1 MLKKILTVSTMLLS
15 TSVFAAHH
23 EETPMIAEFYECSLN
38 EGVMVSDLVDFA
50 RSDFKAFAE
59 ANSLTMNTFIWEAV
73 AVSPPYDEPD
83 VRWVNYFPTWGD
95 YFAGDQAW
103 RAKAQAVAQGLFER
117 VSCSKARTFAVH
129 NAGAQPAVAQEKPL
143 IAMVC
148 NLDEGKTIQDALAY
162 RKAVNKVSNGMIQGS
177 VGSAILTPALGATGF
192 DYVAM
197 VTGATDDMAGVM
209 DNVRSGK
216 ARKALQEEGLEN
228 PAECITDLHRSH
240 LIISR

>member
-1 MLKKILTVSTMLLS
+1 MFKKILTVSSLVLS

-23 EETPMIAEFYECSLN
+23 EETPMIAELYDCTLN
-38 EGVMVSDLVDFA
+38 EGVIAADVVDFA
-50 RSDFKAFAE
+50 RSDFKAFAD
-59 ANSLTMNTFIWEAV
+59 ANKLAMNTFIWEAV

-83 VRWVNYFPTWGD
+83 VRWMNYFPTWGD
-95 YFAGDQAW
+95 YFSADKAW
-103 RAKAQAVAQGLFER
+103 RSKGQNVAKGINDR

-129 NAGAQPAVAQEKPL
+129 NAGAQPAVALEKPL

-162 RKAVNKVSNGMIQGS
+162 RKSLNKMSNSMIDGS
-177 VGSAILTPALGATGF
+177 VGSAVFTPALGTTGF

-197 VTGATDDMAGVM
+197 VAGATDDMAKLM

-216 ARKALQEEGLEN
+216 TQKAMQEAGLEN
-228 PAECITDLHRSH
+228 PAQCVTDLHRSH
-240 LIISR
+240 LVISR